1 MHALKLPGVSVEN
14 KAALMGRAVEMPVAI
29 TPAVIGG
36 VVLSA
41 AKAPIW
47 LEPA

>member
-1 MHALKLPGVSVEN
+1 MRALKLSGVSVEN
-14 KAALMGRAVEMPVAI
+14 KAALTGRAVDMPVAI

-41 AKAPIW
+41 AKAHIR
-47 LEPA
+47 L